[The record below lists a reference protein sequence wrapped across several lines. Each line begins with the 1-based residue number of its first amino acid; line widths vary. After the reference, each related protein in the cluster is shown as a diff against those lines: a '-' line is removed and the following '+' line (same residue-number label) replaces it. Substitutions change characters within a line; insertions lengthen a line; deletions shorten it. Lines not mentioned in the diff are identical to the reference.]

1 MKLLIFVSDYIL
13 QGAASLLLFCE
24 LQLSFMS
31 DFISEMQ
38 LFDGVIKIKFTL
50 IIQLLH
56 LFMLNNK
63 CAMQEV
69 YLIEFGLHFFEL
81 SFKLLYSFLA
91 FFLDFPETNDF
102 PLGFL
107 CLQLYLVHLRNQSA
121 TLFLIHLLEL
131 FGFLKLQLQVLF
143 FVL

>member
-1 MKLLIFVSDYIL
+1 
-13 QGAASLLLFCE
+13 
-24 LQLSFMS
+24 
-31 DFISEMQ
+31 
-38 LFDGVIKIKFTL
+38 
-50 IIQLLH
+50 
-56 LFMLNNK
+56 ML
-63 CAMQEV
+63 EV

-121 TLFLIHLLEL
+121 TLFLVHLLEL
-131 FGFLKLQLQVLF
+131 FCFLKLQLQVLF
-143 FVL
+143 FVLQPGYLRLEDIYLELILSQIFHELLQFVLGHVELVLGTSEFSL